1 MGSVATSW
9 ETKTSSPERVASAFA
24 QALGQVRNPAGALV
38 FASGAL
44 AGDLESVARAIA
56 GHGTQVPLTV
66 VAAGGVL
73 TERGEIEDQS
83 AAAGVVWAGGRS
95 EIVEIVPGDDD
106 DVSESLAR
114 VLGDRTGKTSPTVLL
129 FLQPDGFGP
138 STLEPLRDL
147 RGTPHVFG
155 AGTVGEPG
163 AVGLDATGRVVSGSV
178 AMILRGVSAPVVRT
192 AHSCRLLG
200 PLRPVT
206 ECRGALLVAID
217 GEPALDVL
225 AAHGESL
232 ADRPLL
238 LLVLADE
245 PDLRSGETGRP
256 ALVVRG
262 IQGVDP
268 DRRAIV
274 VSDEL
279 REGMRVAFAVRDGR
293 AAREDFEAMTRELE
307 REIAGAAPRFGVYL
321 NCAGRGSGLYGA
333 HDIDAKILRARFPGL
348 PFAGMASSFEIA
360 PHFGRPTMQLYT
372 GVFALFTS
380 PS

>member
-1 MGSVATSW
+1 MGTVAVSW
-9 ETKTSSPERVASAFA
+9 EVKTTSPERVAASFA
-24 QALGQVRNPAGALV
+24 QAVAQVKKPAGGLV

-44 AGDLESVARAIA
+44 AEDPEAIVRAIA
-56 GHGTQVPLTV
+56 ILGLNVPVTA
-66 VAAGGVL
+66 VAAAGVL
-73 TERGEIEDQS
+73 TERGELEDQS
-83 AAAGVVWAGGRS
+83 AASGVVWAGGRT
-95 EIVEIVPGDDD
+95 EIVEIVSADGA
-106 DVSESLAR
+106 DVGESLAR
-114 VLGDRTGKTSPTVLL
+114 VLADRTSKTAPTVLL
-129 FLQPDGFGP
+129 FLQPNGFGP

-147 RGTPHVFG
+147 RSTPHVFG
-155 AGTVGEPG
+155 AGTVGDPG
-163 AVGLDATGRVVSGSV
+163 ASGLDASGNIVSGSV
-178 AMILRGVSAPVVRT
+178 AMILRGVPPPVVRT

-200 PLRPVT
+200 PLRPITAV
-206 ECRGALLVAID
+206 RGALLVEID

-238 LLVLADE
+238 LMVLADE
-245 PDLRSGETGRP
+245 VDSRSSESGRP

-274 VSDEL
+274 VSDEV

-293 AAREDFEAMTRELE
+293 AAREDFEAMSRELE

-333 HDIDAKILRARFPGL
+333 HDVDAKILRARFPGV

>member
-1 MGSVATSW
+1 MGTVAVSW
-9 ETKTSSPERVASAFA
+9 ETKTSSPERVAASFA
-24 QALGQVRNPAGALV
+24 QAVAQVKKPAGGLI

-44 AGDLESVARAIA
+44 AGEAESIVRAIA
-56 GHGTQVPLTV
+56 ILGLNVPVTA

-73 TERGEIEDQS
+73 TERGELEDQS
-83 AAAGVVWAGGRS
+83 AAAGVVWAGGRV
-95 EIVEIVPGDDD
+95 EIVEIASAEGN

-114 VLGDRTGKTSPTVLL
+114 VLGDRTSKTSPTVLL

-138 STLEPLRDL
+138 ATLEPLRDL
-147 RGTPHVFG
+147 RSTPHVFG
-155 AGTVGEPG
+155 AGTVGDPG
-163 AVGLDATGRVVSGSV
+163 AAALDAEGRIVTGSL
-178 AMILRGVSAPVVRT
+178 AMILRGVAAPAVRT

-200 PLRPVT
+200 PLRPIT
-206 ECRGALLVAID
+206 ACRGALLVEID

-225 AAHGESL
+225 AALGESL

-245 PDLRSGETGRP
+245 PDPSGGETGRP

-268 DRRAIV
+268 DRRALV

-333 HDIDAKILRARFPGL
+333 HDVDTKILRARFPGL

>member
-1 MGSVATSW
+1 MASGAASW
-9 ETKTSSPERVASAFA
+9 EVKTTSPERVASAFA
-24 QALGQVRNPAGALV
+24 QACAQVRNPAGSLV
-38 FASGAL
+38 FIGGDLASDVEGVAKALGAL
-44 AGDLESVARAIA
+44 RTG
-56 GHGTQVPLTV
+56 VPTV
-66 VAAGGVL
+66 VVVGASVL
-73 TERGEIEDQS
+73 TERGELEDQ
-83 AAAGVVWAGGRS
+83 AAASGVIWSGGRT
-95 EIVEIVPGDDD
+95 ELVEIVPGEDD
-106 DVSESLAR
+106 DVAESLVR
-114 VLGDRTGKTSPTVLL
+114 VLGDRTGKSAPAVLL
-129 FLQPDGFGP
+129 FLNPDGFGP
-138 STLEPLRDL
+138 QTLAPLGEL
-147 RGTPHVFG
+147 RGLRHVFG
-155 AGTVGEPG
+155 AG
-163 AVGLDATGRVVSGSV
+163 AVGHPGVASVSASGKVSVASV
-178 AMILRGVSAPVVRT
+178 AMILRGLSAPAIRT

-200 PLRPVT
+200 PLRPIT
-206 ECRGALLVAID
+206 ECRGALLVEID

-225 AAHGESL
+225 ASHGERL
-232 ADRPLL
+232 AERPLL

-245 PDLRSGETGRP
+245 PTPGLTESNRP

-279 REGMRVAFAVRDGR
+279 RPGMRVAFAIREGR
-293 AAREDFEAMTRELE
+293 AAREDFEAMSRELE

-321 NCAGRGSGLYGA
+321 NCAGRGSGLYGT
-333 HDIDAKILRARFPGL
+333 HDVDVKILRARFPGV

>member
-1 MGSVATSW
+1 
-9 ETKTSSPERVASAFA
+9 
-24 QALGQVRNPAGALV
+24 
-38 FASGAL
+38 
-44 AGDLESVARAIA
+44 
-56 GHGTQVPLTV
+56 
-66 VAAGGVL
+66 
-73 TERGEIEDQS
+73 
-83 AAAGVVWAGGRS
+83 
-95 EIVEIVPGDDD
+95 
-106 DVSESLAR
+106 
-114 VLGDRTGKTSPTVLL
+114 
-129 FLQPDGFGP
+129 
-138 STLEPLRDL
+138 
-147 RGTPHVFG
+147 
-155 AGTVGEPG
+155 
-163 AVGLDATGRVVSGSV
+163 
-178 AMILRGVSAPVVRT
+178 
-192 AHSCRLLG
+192 
-200 PLRPVT
+200 
-206 ECRGALLVAID
+206 
-217 GEPALDVL
+217 
-225 AAHGESL
+225 
-232 ADRPLL
+232 L